1 MAYSVPLVFSQVCA
15 LIPAVIQGKVGFN
28 PNNYIIKEGVN
39 GIPANEMSE
48 NFLSDELVAIA
59 DKYADIAIWISVAS
73 GALMLVMLCF
83 YGLSKKKH
91 AEIVAALKLE
101 SVNAVSIEE
110 EKGNMKFFS
119 DEESEAAEN
128 SAVASGENPDTDVV
142 DNANED
148 KDENEKEQP

>member
-1 MAYSVPLVFSQVCA
+1 
-15 LIPAVIQGKVGFN
+15 
-28 PNNYIIKEGVN
+28 
-39 GIPANEMSE
+39 
-48 NFLSDELVAIA
+48 
-59 DKYADIAIWISVAS
+59 
-73 GALMLVMLCF
+73 MLLMLCF

-101 SVNAVSIEE
+101 SVNTVSIEE